1 MPDILME
8 QESAVPTQEVKRG
21 LRKEKSCGLVR
32 CLLNTS
38 HNCQDILRSEV
49 EAEHR
54 RHPYSIAN
62 LGFFWYVHT
71 PWLRV
76 VLFKKS
82 QDQQHSGSLKE
93 HQGTGRMRLKSKMQ
107 WPAGI
112 NFHYGCIS
120 FFESQYVIL

>member
-76 VLFKKS
+76 VLFKKIS
-82 QDQQHSGSLKE
+82 RPTAFRVTEGASGDRKDASE
-93 HQGTGRMRLKSKMQ
+93 
-107 WPAGI
+107 
-112 NFHYGCIS
+112 
-120 FFESQYVIL
+120 V